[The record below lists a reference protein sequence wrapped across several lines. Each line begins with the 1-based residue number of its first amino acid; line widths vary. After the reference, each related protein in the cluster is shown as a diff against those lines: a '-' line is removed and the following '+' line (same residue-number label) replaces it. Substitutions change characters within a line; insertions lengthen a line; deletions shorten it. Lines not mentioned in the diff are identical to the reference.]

1 MAGGM
6 SSDLDKRVEEA
17 LDRPRSV
24 QTDAG
29 SVSERPI
36 REVIEGVRYLQ
47 SRRAAQ
53 RPHRGLRFTKLRPPG
68 AE

>member
-1 MAGGM
+1 M
-6 SSDLDKRVEEA
+6 SDELDKRVEEA

-29 SVSERPI
+29 SVTERPI
-36 REVIEGVRYLQ
+36 GELVQGVRHVKSQ
-47 SRRAAQ
+47 RAAS

-68 AE
+68 AA